1 MHQNKLP
8 VDFPKLL
15 IIGMVWPEPQS
26 SAAGT
31 RMLQLIALFQEQNY
45 DITFASAAQESEFSF
60 DLKSINVKTQNIAL
74 NCSSFND
81 FLIYLKPDIVLFDRY
96 IIEEQF
102 GWRVAENSPDAIR
115 ILDTEDL
122 HCLRLARQN
131 AVKKN
136 IDFTISDLLLSDIA
150 KREISSL
157 YRCDLTLMISEFEMD
172 ILKNT
177 FNINDNLLHY
187 LTLFYNTIEKK
198 LISEFDKRQDFVFIG
213 NFLHEPNFDAVKQL
227 KETIWPLI
235 RKQLPMVKLN
245 IYGAYPSQKVLE
257 YHNTKEN
264 FIVHG
269 RAESSENV
277 LKNAKILLAPLRF
290 GAGLKGKILEAMS
303 LGTPIVTTPIGVE
316 GIINTS
322 SNINFITNDF
332 NEFAQ
337 KSVALY
343 TNQLLWDSCQKTGF
357 EIIQEKFKKELFQ
370 DLFYNKLNHL
380 KIQLSEHRKSNFI
393 GNILQFQLNLS
404 TKYMSRWIEEKNK
417 NINLI

>member
-45 DITFASAAQESEFSF
+45 DITFASAAQGSEFSF

-81 FLIYLKPDIVLFDRY
+81 FLLHLKPDIVLFDRY

-172 ILKNT
+172 TLKNT
-177 FNINDNLLHY
+177 FNINENLLHY
-187 LTLFYNTIEKK
+187 LPLFYNTIEKE

-213 NFLHEPNFDAVKQL
+213 NFLHEPNSDAVKQL

-257 YHNTKEN
+257 YHNPKEN
-264 FIVHG
+264 FLVHG

-303 LGTPIVTTPIGVE
+303 LGTPIVTTPIGAE

-322 SNINFITNDF
+322 SNINFVTNDF
-332 NEFAQ
+332 NKFAQ

-380 KIQLSEHRKSNFI
+380 KTQLSEHRKSNFI

-417 NINLI
+417 NIYLL